1 MVLPSITSMA
11 PSVHFTHP
19 PSSLLKYSPSS
30 NPGALNPPVSD
41 FTLARPFNINPEL
54 YNNALHIS
62 VPLTIAIIY
71 ATTVVYVNGVNKR
84 RNYKPWS
91 FSNAFAFYAF
101 VVSHN
106 IFLAIYSGWTFVGM
120 LNAIRK
126 SWPGID
132 GQYGLA
138 GAADTLCKMHG
149 PRGLGSAATY
159 NASLSRWG
167 FTDRAMKLAEGSP
180 DTTDVGRIWNEGL
193 AFYGWLFYL
202 SKFYEVIDTA
212 IILVKGKKSSNLQ
225 TFHHTG
231 AMLCMWAGIRYM
243 SPPIWMFTFINSGLH
258 TLMVSPGLP
267 TTLSTI
273 SFLIA
278 YSTPTTPSLHLRS
291 KFPEPLSVP

>member
-1 MVLPSITSMA
+1 MVLPSLTSMA
-11 PSVHFTHP
+11 PSVHFTYP

-30 NPGALNPPVSD
+30 NPGALSPPVSD

-91 FSNAFAFYAF
+91 FSNTFTFYAF

-126 SWPGID
+126 SWPEID

-159 NASLSRWG
+159 TASSSRWG

-193 AFYGWLFYL
+193 ALYGWLFYL

-212 IILVKGKKSSNLQ
+212 IILAKGKKSSNLQ

-258 TLMVSPGLP
+258 ALMVSPDLP
-267 TTLSTI
+267 TTLATI
-273 SFLIA
+273 SFLTA

-291 KFPEPLSVP
+291 KFHEP